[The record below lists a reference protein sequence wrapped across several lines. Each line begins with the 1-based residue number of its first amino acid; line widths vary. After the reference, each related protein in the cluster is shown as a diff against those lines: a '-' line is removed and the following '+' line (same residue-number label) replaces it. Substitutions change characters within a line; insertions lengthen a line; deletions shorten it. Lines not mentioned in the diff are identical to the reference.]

1 MTRELTSTSGFFKS
15 PLAVDAGLNSPY
27 VRSREGCRKQKLMMV
42 LFKAAGAEVLSDV
55 GGAGEGRRVGGVSEG
70 FALLGNTRQSQNQG
84 RGAGWI
90 L

>member
-1 MTRELTSTSGFFKS
+1 M
-15 PLAVDAGLNSPY
+15 
-27 VRSREGCRKQKLMMV
+27 RSREECRKQKLMMV

-70 FALLGNTRQSQNQG
+70 FAFAWQHQTVAKPGEGGG
-84 RGAGWI
+84 RI